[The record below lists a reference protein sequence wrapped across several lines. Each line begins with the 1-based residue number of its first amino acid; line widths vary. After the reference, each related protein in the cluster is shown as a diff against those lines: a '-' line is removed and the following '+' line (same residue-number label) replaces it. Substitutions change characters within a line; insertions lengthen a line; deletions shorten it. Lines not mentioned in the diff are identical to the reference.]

1 MKLKGKYQYPF
12 TGFET
17 ILILFDTA
25 DTAAGQVDLQH
36 EFLVKRTGDLFPRRM
51 VQLIQRD
58 LDVLRQWHP
67 GRGNIKDPDVFFLM
81 IGKQFF
87 RFPDEC

>member
-1 MKLKGKYQYPF
+1 MILLRQREIGKQSELPVCFRRLQNPVKLKGKYQYPF

-36 EFLVKRTGDLFPRRM
+36 EFLVKRTGDLFPRCM
-51 VQLIQRD
+51 VQLIQRY
-58 LDVLRQWHP
+58 LDVLR
-67 GRGNIKDPDVFFLM
+67 
-81 IGKQFF
+81 
-87 RFPDEC
+87 